1 MRFTIR
7 VNVPEMP
14 PGHAAV
20 PAASVP
26 SKRRV
31 QNRFPV
37 SLSTA
42 KTWLEGAPI
51 IESGVKM
58 FTPDVITPAPSET
71 PCRTG
76 LSSVVFHCSSNPSA
90 AGSWSRVRC
99 SRRSGSTTCAAHRR
113 MRSATPRVAASLTP
127 DDAGRGDGGGQC
139 DGPGVP
145 RHHRPTHFPAAAGT
159 PKLYIVPSN
168 VPRYARPLATVRPLK
183 WFQDVI

>member
-76 LSSVVFHCSSNPSA
+76 LSSVVFHCSSNP
-90 AGSWSRVRC
+90 GWLMV
-99 SRRSGSTTCAAHRR
+99 SGEMFTSFRIHDVCCA
-113 MRSATPRVAASLTP
+113 SP
-127 DDAGRGDGGGQC
+127 
-139 DGPGVP
+139 
-145 RHHRPTHFPAAAGT
+145 
-159 PKLYIVPSN
+159 
-168 VPRYARPLATVRPLK
+168 
-183 WFQDVI
+183 

>member
-51 IESGVKM
+51 IESGVIRE
-58 FTPDVITPAPSET
+58 FPHIAPLAGWYEYAGRLIDAT
-71 PCRTG
+71 LG
-76 LSSVVFHCSSNPSA
+76 MLQEFLSGARDGWELC
-90 AGSWSRVRC
+90 
-99 SRRSGSTTCAAHRR
+99 
-113 MRSATPRVAASLTP
+113 L
-127 DDAGRGDGGGQC
+127 DDARGL
-139 DGPGVP
+139 
-145 RHHRPTHFPAAAGT
+145 RRAT
-159 PKLYIVPSN
+159 
-168 VPRYARPLATVRPLK
+168 ARASAR
-183 WFQDVI
+183 